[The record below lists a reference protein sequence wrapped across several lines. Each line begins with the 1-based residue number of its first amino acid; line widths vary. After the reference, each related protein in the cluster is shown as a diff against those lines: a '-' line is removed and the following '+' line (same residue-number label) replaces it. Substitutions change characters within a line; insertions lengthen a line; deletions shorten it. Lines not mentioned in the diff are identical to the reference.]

1 MAIQSKR
8 HWEEI
13 VKQEFNDQQLIIVR
27 NIAHRLE
34 EHFSFLKHYL
44 LLAPQKPFN
53 VQALLAELKEFG
65 VERIEII
72 PFLPE
77 GVEEGPVITST
88 YQPHPTKMP
97 KKWNVDIK
105 LPVNGKL
112 LICSVDVIW
121 LCSQFTEGIRSGKT
135 GYAWII
141 DKSGHFLAHY
151 ERDFVS
157 ANAFE
162 VRGRRAPLVSF
173 TRINKLQKEYLLTG
187 KEGVSWYV
195 SGWHRKRK
203 GLIKKL
209 IAYTPV
215 YYAGSDNPDKF
226 WSVAVVAPI
235 DEITMM
241 IHGAILRQWM
251 IVGFIIVCLG
261 LAAGTSYFMAFQW
274 SKALEKEVQLKSKEL
289 IRAERLAAMGEAIAH
304 VAHELKTPL
313 VAIGG
318 FSRQLLRTIPEKET
332 DKLRIIVDET
342 ARLEN
347 FVREIL
353 LFSKE
358 IKLEEELL
366 DINQI
371 IQEVCEF
378 MEGKIKENHIIPEK
392 KLGPIP
398 LIKGDKTQLRL
409 LFINIIKNAVE
420 AMPKGGTLEVETK
433 KEKDMVE
440 IRIADTGEGIP
451 PFILKDIFMPFFT
464 TKKDG
469 TGLGL
474 SITQKIVNHHQ
485 GDIRVESKV
494 GTGTTVWIRVPV

>member
-1 MAIQSKR
+1 MAIS
-8 HWEEI
+8 
-13 VKQEFNDQQLIIVR
+13 
-27 NIAHRLE
+27 
-34 EHFSFLKHYL
+34 
-44 LLAPQKPFN
+44 
-53 VQALLAELKEFG
+53 
-65 VERIEII
+65 
-72 PFLPE
+72 
-77 GVEEGPVITST
+77 
-88 YQPHPTKMP
+88 
-97 KKWNVDIK
+97 
-105 LPVNGKL
+105 
-112 LICSVDVIW
+112 
-121 LCSQFTEGIRSGKT
+121 
-135 GYAWII
+135 
-141 DKSGHFLAHY
+141 
-151 ERDFVS
+151 
-157 ANAFE
+157 
-162 VRGRRAPLVSF
+162 
-173 TRINKLQKEYLLTG
+173 
-187 KEGVSWYV
+187 
-195 SGWHRKRK
+195 
-203 GLIKKL
+203 
-209 IAYTPV
+209 
-215 YYAGSDNPDKF
+215 
-226 WSVAVVAPI
+226 
-235 DEITMM
+235 
-241 IHGAILRQWM
+241 
-251 IVGFIIVCLG
+251 
-261 LAAGTSYFMAFQW
+261 
-274 SKALEKEVQLKSKEL
+274 
-289 IRAERLAAMGEAIAH
+289 
-304 VAHELKTPL
+304 
-313 VAIGG
+313 G
-318 FSRQLLRTIPEKET
+318 FSHQLLRAIPEKET

-474 SITQKIVNHHQ
+474 SITKKIVNHHQ

>member
-1 MAIQSKR
+1 
-8 HWEEI
+8 
-13 VKQEFNDQQLIIVR
+13 LIIAK

-34 EHFSFLKHYL
+34 GHFSFLKHYL
-44 LLAPQKPFN
+44 LLASQRPFN
-53 VQALLAELKEFG
+53 VKALLAELKEFG
-65 VERIEII
+65 VERIKII
-72 PFLPE
+72 PLPPE
-77 GVEEGPVITST
+77 DVKEVPVITYT

-105 LPVNGKL
+105 LAINGKL

-121 LCSQFTEGIRSGKT
+121 LCSRFTEGTKSGKT

-151 ERDFVS
+151 EKDFVG
-157 ANAFE
+157 ANAFK
-162 VRGRRAPLVSF
+162 VRGRRAPVISF

-195 SGWHRKRK
+195 SGWHRERK

-215 YYAGSDNPDKF
+215 HYAGRDNPDKF
-226 WSVAVVAPI
+226 WSVAVGAPI
-235 DEITMM
+235 DEITVM
-241 IHGAILRQWM
+241 IHGAILRQW
-251 IVGFIIVCLG
+251 IIIGFIIMCLG
-261 LAAGTSYFMAFQW
+261 LAAGASYFMAFQW
-274 SKALEKEVQLKSKEL
+274 SKTLEKEVQLKSKEL
-289 IRAERLAAMGEAIAH
+289 IRAERLAAMGEAIAR

-318 FSRQLLRTIPEKET
+318 FSRQLLRTVSEKEA
-332 DKLRIIVDET
+332 DKLRIIIDET
-342 ARLEN
+342 GRLEN

-358 IKLEEELL
+358 IQLEKESL
-366 DINQI
+366 DINDV

-378 MEGKIKENHIIPEK
+378 MGGKIEDNHIILEK
-392 KLGPIP
+392 KLEQVP
-398 LIKGDKTQLRL
+398 LIKGDKTQIRL

-433 KEKDMVE
+433 KEEDMVE

-474 SITQKIVNHHQ
+474 SITQKIVDHHQ

-494 GTGTTVWIRVPV
+494 GTGTTVWMRLPINMGI